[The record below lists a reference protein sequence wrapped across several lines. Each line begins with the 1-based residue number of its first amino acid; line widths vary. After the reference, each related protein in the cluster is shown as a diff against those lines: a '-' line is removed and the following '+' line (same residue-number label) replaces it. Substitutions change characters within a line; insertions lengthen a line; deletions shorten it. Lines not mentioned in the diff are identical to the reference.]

1 MSNLD
6 IIDNINVKDNVKS
19 NTKKKE
25 KKETKERKERKEK
38 KLEFEKIE
46 ETNKNL
52 EEDNDII
59 NKSNQIVQDITIEYL
74 LSGSLNKMNHSIS
87 KPTPFKNKKFYR
99 KRLIQLTK
107 DLLNEEESQENP
119 VYHPDI
125 YRSFYKYINT
135 SIDYFQTID
144 RNDIIQ
150 EDYKDLEEGE
160 GEEDLF
166 PEFNDDL
173 EYHGTM
179 EQANKQMMR
188 QINMKN
194 YTLDGLVKRTVIKKE
209 EPILPKKKKIN
220 LKDPELKNKGVG
232 KKNNIT
238 NN

>member
-1 MSNLD
+1 MLNL
-6 IIDNINVKDNVKS
+6 NIVDVKDNVNS

-25 KKETKERKERKEK
+25 KKERKERKLELDK
-38 KLEFEKIE
+38 KLEE
-46 ETNKNL
+46 ENKNL
-52 EEDNDII
+52 EKEKDII
-59 NKSNQIVQDITIEYL
+59 ANKSNQIVQDITIEYL
-74 LSGSLNKMNHSIS
+74 LSGSLNKMNQSIS

-107 DLLNEEESQENP
+107 DLLNEDEREENP

-150 EDYKDLEEGE
+150 EDYKDLEQEFALE
-160 GEEDLF
+160 KEEDLF

-173 EYHGTM
+173 EHHGTL
-179 EQANKQMMR
+179 EQANQQMMR

-232 KKNNIT
+232 KKNNLT